1 MRPMRALARIFLPGL
16 ALLLAACGGG
26 GSAQDVHPGQ
36 PIAAPGDGAQTF
48 LVFPNPQV
56 RADGTRQTDTP
67 EYAAAYYR
75 AIDPTNARDTLAKWK
90 AVNGFETGTGSEVS
104 VIFGDQR
111 DLGYGRRM
119 TFRTNADGT
128 AAAYVENYVVQ
139 AGPGYTYATANLDAA
154 IQRDTRWVVG
164 ISAIEFSPGPQ
175 GGRPFAKF
183 FNFSPEG
190 ARQDLADI
198 DGRGE
203 KAMPATCF
211 TCHGGRGDPLT
222 PSDASGL
229 RQFAKVESAPSGA
242 RGDALAHFQPL
253 EPDAFG
259 FSATPGYTR
268 AEQEAAIKAIN
279 RAILCSYPIAG
290 AASAPEDGC
299 RPAERSGEWTAAA
312 AEVIKGG
319 YGGDGLPNAAFSG
332 SVPAGWQGHEAL
344 YRQVVVP
351 ACRAC
356 HLARGTSAQSDI
368 DFASYEKFAAQAK
381 SIRAHVYDRGDM
393 PLAKIVYDA
402 FWNDTARPG
411 VLADFLAEEGAPVRD
426 AGGAIPRPGR
436 PIADPG
442 PDRVV
447 SPGTT
452 SLSADASLFATA
464 YAWSVVSGPA
474 PALLEGA
481 SSSHARFT
489 ATQAGEYML
498 QLVATQG
505 AIASAPA
512 ALRIVVSASLQ
523 PASDEIRFADI
534 KHAMQAPRRC
544 AGCHSPAFR
553 GPTPPVFFSDDDR
566 DGDGIAGDAADDDA
580 LYEVVRGEV
589 NFTDIAASP
598 LLAKPAGRHHFAGQ
612 LAGFD
617 AAKAPGDPSRELYD
631 LFLDWIL
638 AGAPR

>member
-1 MRPMRALARIFLPGL
+1 MPLRTWATVFLPCAG
-16 ALLLAACGGG
+16 LLLASCGGG
-26 GSAQDVHPGQ
+26 GSSQDVHPGQ
-36 PIAAPGDGAQTF
+36 PIAVSGEGPQSF

-56 RADGTRQTDTP
+56 TADGTLQTDSP

-75 AIDPTNARDTLAKWK
+75 AIDPTNARDTFAKWK
-90 AVNGFETGTGSEVS
+90 ALNGFETGTGNEVQ
-104 VIFGDQR
+104 VIFGDRR

-139 AGPGYTYATANLDAA
+139 AGPGYSYASANLDAA

-164 ISAIEFSPGPQ
+164 ISAIEYSPGPN

-183 FNFSPEG
+183 FNFSAQG
-190 ARQDLADI
+190 ARQDLGDI

-203 KAMPATCF
+203 KAMPSTCL

-222 PSDASGL
+222 PPDARGL
-229 RQFAKVESAPSGA
+229 RQFAMVESAPSGA
-242 RGDALAHFQPL
+242 RGDTLAHFQPL
-253 EPDAFG
+253 EPDVFG

-279 RAILCSYPIAG
+279 RAILCTYPIAG
-290 AASAPEDGC
+290 AASAPEDAC
-299 RPAERSGEWTAAA
+299 RPAARSGEWTAAA

-319 YGGDGLPNAAFSG
+319 YGGDGLPNAAFSE
-332 SVPAGWQGHEAL
+332 SLPASWQGHEAL

-356 HLARGTSAQSDI
+356 HLLRGTSAQSDI
-368 DFASYEKFAAQAK
+368 DFASYEKFAAQARG
-381 SIRAHVYDRGDM
+381 IRPHVYDRGDM

-402 FWNDTARPG
+402 FWSDPAAPG
-411 VLADFLAEEGAPVRD
+411 VLADFLAGEGVSVRD
-426 AGGAIPRPGR
+426 ASGAVPRPGR

-447 SPGTT
+447 SPGPT
-452 SLSADASLFATA
+452 SLSADASLFATG
-464 YAWSVVSGPA
+464 YGWSLVSGPA
-474 PALLEGA
+474 PASLGGA
-481 SSSHARFT
+481 SSSHATFT
-489 ATQAGEYML
+489 ATQPGTYTL
-498 QLVATQG
+498 RLVAMQG
-505 AIASAPA
+505 GIASAPA
-512 ALRIVVSASLQ
+512 TLRIVVASSLQ
-523 PASDEIRFADI
+523 PASGAVRFADI
-534 KHAMQAPRRC
+534 KQAMQAPRRC
-544 AGCHSPAFR
+544 AGCHSPQFG
-553 GPTPPVFFSDDDR
+553 GPKPPVFFSNDDR
-566 DGDGIAGDAADDDA
+566 NGDGIVGDATDDDW

-598 LLAKPAGRHHFAGQ
+598 LLAKPSGRHHFAGQ

-617 AAKAPGDPSRELYD
+617 ASAPPGDPSRALYD